1 MKFLTILS
9 SSAVVS
15 VSSLHPELLFTVLF
29 SNTIRDMGYL
39 NHLGK
44 IKVLVEK
51 SYLVA
56 LCPPKII
63 F

>member
-1 MKFLTILS
+1 MNFITMLS

-15 VSSLHPELLFTVLF
+15 VSSLHPKLLFTVLF
-29 SNTIRDMGYL
+29 SNTISDMGYG
-39 NHLGK
+39 NHLSK

-56 LCPPKII
+56 LYPPKII